1 VTLSATAGTDYTA
14 TNGTLSFAPGVIT
27 NTITLAISDDAL
39 QEGNE
44 TFRFILSGLTNSTL
58 AFGTNVATITDD
70 DASSV
75 SFWTNAITVF
85 ENTNV
90 ITLYALRSGATNTAV
105 SVNFTNFGTAS
116 SPATAA
122 TAGSDFTATNGILL
136 FAPGVTTNTFTL
148 TIIDDGTA
156 ENSEQLACR
165 LTSATNTSLG
175 TSNLIVTITT
185 NDSAV
190 ISIAT
195 STTSFTETN
204 DTNATIT
211 LTVNRTGTTFNQCT
225 VNFTTTNVSATAGS
239 DYLATNGT
247 LTFAAGVSTTQIV
260 VSMLYD
266 DLQETNE
273 TFRVV
278 LSGPVDATIGT
289 GTNVITIADDDVSS
303 LAISTNAV
311 TVAEAG
317 TNVTFTIVRSGATNT
332 AVAVDFTT
340 TNVTASAGSDY
351 TATNNTLYFAPGVIS
366 NSVTVSISDDLL
378 YEGNET
384 FRLLLTVVTNSSTGI
399 ATNTAT
405 ITDDDLSTLT
415 FEVDTDSVSELDG
428 TIDVLVTRTGV
439 TNTTISSA
447 YLTVNGSATAGSDY
461 IATNGVLSF
470 AAGETQKTITVEIIF
485 DGPVESPET
494 FTVRLVNF
502 TNTAAGAETNITV
515 TINDAFGDGAAFS
528 AASAVP
534 VAISA
539 INAIGTNDLLLHIT
553 GPAGTP
559 FVIETT
565 TDFQTWTPV
574 STNYVRTAG
583 TDWLTPIDRSVS
595 ARYFRVVRPQ

>member
-1 VTLSATAGTDYTA
+1 
-14 TNGTLSFAPGVIT
+14 
-27 NTITLAISDDAL
+27 L

-44 TFRFILSGLTNSTL
+44 TFRLILSGLTNSTL

-70 DASSV
+70 DGSSV

-85 ENTNV
+85 ENTNI

-105 SVNFTNFGTAS
+105 SVNFTNLNTG
-116 SPATAA
+116 SPAA
-122 TAGSDFTATNGILL
+122 TSGSDFTATNGILT
-136 FAPGVTTNTFTL
+136 FAPGVTTNTYTL
-148 TIIDDGTA
+148 TIIDDGVA
-156 ENSEQLACR
+156 ENSEQVVCR

-175 TSNLIVTITT
+175 TSNLVVTITT
-185 NDSAV
+185 NDSAI

-195 STTSFTETN
+195 ATTSFTETN

-225 VNFTTTNVSATAGS
+225 VNFATTNVSATAGS

-260 VSMLYD
+260 VAMLYD

-273 TFRVV
+273 IFRVV

-289 GTNVITIADDDVSS
+289 GTNVVTIVDDDVSS
-303 LAISTNAV
+303 LAITTNAV
-311 TVAEAG
+311 AVAEAG
-317 TNVTFTIVRSGATNT
+317 TNVTFTIIRTGATNT
-332 AVAVDFTT
+332 AVAADFTT

-351 TATNNTLYFAPGVIS
+351 IATNNTLYFAPGVTT
-366 NSVTVSISDDLL
+366 NTVTVSISDDLL

-384 FRLLLTVVTNSSTGI
+384 FRLLLTVVTNSSSGI

-415 FEVDTDSVSELDG
+415 FEVDSDSVSELDG

-439 TNTTISSA
+439 TNTTISAA
-447 YLTVNGSATAGSDY
+447 YLTVNGSATAGSDF

-494 FTVRLVNF
+494 FNVRLQNF

-515 TINDAFGDGAAFS
+515 TINDAFGDGGAFS
-528 AASAVP
+528 AAAVVP

-539 INAIGTNDLLLHIT
+539 IKALGNDLRLHIT

-565 TDFQTWTPV
+565 TDFRTWTPV
-574 STNYVRTAG
+574 STNVVRSGG
-583 TDWLTPIDRSVS
+583 TDWLTPIDREVP